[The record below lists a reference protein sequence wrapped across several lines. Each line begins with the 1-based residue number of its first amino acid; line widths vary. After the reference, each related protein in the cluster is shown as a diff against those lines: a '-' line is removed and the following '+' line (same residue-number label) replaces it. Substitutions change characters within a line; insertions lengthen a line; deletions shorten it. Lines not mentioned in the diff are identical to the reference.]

1 MSSVKTVVTPEKV
14 VTNRQ
19 DIVEQARGR
28 EEHDDEGK
36 SSDDDTMVIVDSP
49 EYGCH
54 DDSYGLR

>member
-1 MSSVKTVVTPEKV
+1 

-19 DIVEQARGR
+19 NIVEQARGR

-36 SSDDDTMVIVDSP
+36 SSDDDTMVMVDSP